1 MARFPVDARIAE
13 AKRALERLG
22 FSVVREGTHISMV
35 RENSDGTRTPL
46 TMPAHRRLK
55 SSTLRT
61 ILTQA
66 EIARD
71 DFIRA
76 LRGRK

>member
-1 MARFPVDARIAE
+1 MARFPVDVRIAD

-35 RENSDGTRTPL
+35 RQNPDGTSTPL
-46 TMPAHRRLK
+46 TIPAHRRLK

-61 ILTQA
+61 ALTQA
-66 EIARD
+66 GIPRD
-71 DFIRA
+71 DFIKT
-76 LRGRK
+76 LRG

>member
-1 MARFPVDARIAE
+1 MARFPVDVRIAD

-35 RENSDGTRTPL
+35 RQNPDGTRTPL
-46 TMPAHRRLK
+46 TIPAHRRLK

-61 ILTQA
+61 ALTQA
-66 EIARD
+66 GIPRD
-71 DFIRA
+71 DFIKA
-76 LRGRK
+76 LHG